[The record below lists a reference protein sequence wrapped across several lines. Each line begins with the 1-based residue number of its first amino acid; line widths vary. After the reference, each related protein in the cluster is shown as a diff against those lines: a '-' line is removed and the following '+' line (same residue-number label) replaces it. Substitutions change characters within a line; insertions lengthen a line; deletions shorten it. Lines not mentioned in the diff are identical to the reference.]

1 MAARARVALFLITAL
16 LLGGCGYHI
25 AGRGANMPGGVT
37 EMRVPVFANETAK
50 PDIEGPMTEAFVA
63 EMVNTVRIKYSSDV
77 VMNGVITAYDLK
89 PVSFT
94 GSDVNIEYRL
104 TITLAVDIKRGE
116 EVLWK
121 DGHITDYEDFTV
133 NTLDVAATEDAER
146 AAMKKLG
153 RDTARLVKE
162 RMLTGF

>member
-1 MAARARVALFLITAL
+1 MRAAIVLIAAL

-25 AGRGANMPGGVT
+25 AGRGARLPGGVT
-37 EMRVPVFANETAK
+37 EMRVPVFSNETAK

-63 EMVNTVRIKYSSDV
+63 EMVNTVRVSYRSDI
-77 VMNGVITAYDLK
+77 VMTGVITGYDLK

-104 TITLAVDIKRGE
+104 TITLSVDIKRGE
-116 EVLWK
+116 DVLWK
-121 DGHITDYEDFTV
+121 DENITDYEDFPV

-146 AAMKKLG
+146 AAMKKLA

-162 RMLTGF
+162 RMLTGL

>member
-1 MAARARVALFLITAL
+1 MAARARAALLMIAAL

-37 EMRVPVFANETAK
+37 ELRIPVFVNETVK

-77 VMNGVITAYDLK
+77 VMTGVITAYDLK

-94 GSDVNIEYRL
+94 GSDVNLEYRL

-121 DGHITDYEDFTV
+121 DGNITDYEDFTV

-146 AAMKKLG
+146 AAMRKLT

>member
-1 MAARARVALFLITAL
+1 MLIAAL

-25 AGRGANMPGGVT
+25 AGRGARLPGGVT
-37 EMRVPVFANETAK
+37 EMRVPVFSNETAK

-63 EMVNTVRIKYSSDV
+63 EMVNTVRVSYRSDI
-77 VMNGVITAYDLK
+77 VMTGVITGYDLK

-104 TITLAVDIKRGE
+104 TITLSVDIKRGE
-116 EVLWK
+116 DVLWK
-121 DGHITDYEDFTV
+121 DENITDYEDFPV

-146 AAMKKLG
+146 AAMKKLA

-162 RMLTGF
+162 RMLTGL

>member
-1 MAARARVALFLITAL
+1 MRAAIVLIAAL

-25 AGRGANMPGGVT
+25 AGRGARLPGGVT
-37 EMRVPVFANETAK
+37 EMRVPVFSNETAK

-63 EMVNTVRIKYSSDV
+63 EMVNTVRVSYRSDI
-77 VMNGVITAYDLK
+77 VMTGVITGYDLK

-104 TITLAVDIKRGE
+104 TITISVDIKRGE
-116 EVLWK
+116 DVLWK
-121 DGHITDYEDFTV
+121 DENITDYEDFPV

-146 AAMKKLG
+146 AAMKKLA

-162 RMLTGF
+162 RMLTGL